1 MRRKPYF
8 VFSDRNGVRRI
19 KGALL
24 ARYVREHLNFLLVRN
39 SGKTDIQIY
48 VYENGVYRF
57 CAVETFKGY
66 IKNFIAQY
74 DECLITMTVVNEA
87 FNQLMTDLNYVKIED
102 LNADESIINFQNGIL
117 KLSDDKP
124 VLLPHS
130 PQYLSTIQIPC
141 NYYEEEIPTPVFDSY
156 INTLTGNNEKTRLL
170 LLEFIGVIISNVKG
184 WRMKKALFMFGPGDT
199 GKSQLKSLCERMI
212 GIENYSSADFN
223 ELEERFGT
231 SALYGKR
238 LAGSADA
245 SHMSVKE
252 LKTFKKL
259 TGGDSIQA
267 EFKGQKAFDFVFNGL
282 LWLCMNSLPKFGGD
296 NGPWVYERIM
306 VIQCT
311 NVIPKEKQDKQLL
324 DKMYSERSG
333 IVQKAIKA
341 LLKVISNGYRFDET
355 NSVIQIRKQYMAE
368 NNSIIS
374 FFNECVIRRPNNR
387 IDDSCT
393 TSRMFN
399 VYKSW
404 CRDNS
409 NGFSKTAKEFRDE
422 ICSILNGSFSDV
434 TTKRNGYTYYTDYTL
449 TLEAKKNYS
458 GAYGY
463 DSTTG

>member
-1 MRRKPYF
+1 
-8 VFSDRNGVRRI
+8 
-19 KGALL
+19 
-24 ARYVREHLNFLLVRN
+24 
-39 SGKTDIQIY
+39 
-48 VYENGVYRF
+48 
-57 CAVETFKGY
+57 
-66 IKNFIAQY
+66 
-74 DECLITMTVVNEA
+74 
-87 FNQLMTDLNYVKIED
+87 
-102 LNADESIINFQNGIL
+102 
-117 KLSDDKP
+117 
-124 VLLPHS
+124 
-130 PQYLSTIQIPC
+130 
-141 NYYEEEIPTPVFDSY
+141 
-156 INTLTGNNEKTRLL
+156 
-170 LLEFIGVIISNVKG
+170 
-184 WRMKKALFMFGPGDT
+184 
-199 GKSQLKSLCERMI
+199 
-212 GIENYSSADFN
+212 
-223 ELEERFGT
+223 
-231 SALYGKR
+231 
-238 LAGSADA
+238 
-245 SHMSVKE
+245 
-252 LKTFKKL
+252 
-259 TGGDSIQA
+259 
-267 EFKGQKAFDFVFNGL
+267 
-282 LWLCMNSLPKFGGD
+282 
-296 NGPWVYERIM
+296 M

-355 NSVIQIRKQYMAE
+355 NSVIQMRKQYMAE

-434 TTKRNGYTYYTDYTL
+434 TTKRNGYTYFTDYTL

-463 DSTTG
+463 DSTTD